1 MIELVHKGDFMKNY
15 LDDVH
20 EAITKK
26 LNKRFPN
33 STLEHARVLVKEII
47 NHADKNVYLL
57 SSTFNQEFYE
67 SIRPQVVD
75 FLNKKESNFY
85 LIVTSDG
92 NGLIRQ
98 LQDQHANFH
107 VYRIDKNI
115 LPQDEDSQEYINY
128 IVNDKNAFR
137 YEYSDKDID
146 KGIVEAIANFNSA
159 EETDLL
165 IQFFNDLRQK
175 TELQKKAS

>member
-1 MIELVHKGDFMKNY
+1 MIELMHKGDFMKNY

-20 EAITKK
+20 EAIAKK
-26 LNKRFPN
+26 LDKRFPN

-67 SIRPQVVD
+67 SIKLQVVD

-98 LQDQHANFH
+98 LQDKHANFH
-107 VYRIDKNI
+107 VYHIDKSI
-115 LPQDEDSQEYINY
+115 LPQDEDSQEYVNY

-159 EETDLL
+159 DEASLL
-165 IQFFNDLRQK
+165 IQFFHELKQK